1 MTTKTV
7 SNETLLRQLNWRYAT
22 KKFDPTRKIS
32 AEDWNTLE
40 QALVLTPSSFG
51 LQPWKFFVVNTPEI
65 REKLVP
71 ASWNQRQI
79 VDASHLLVFAIK
91 KQLGHREIEAHIK
104 RVAQV
109 RNMALESLQPYQSLM
124 LNKLVEGPISL
135 NINAW
140 AARQAYIALG
150 NFLTSAA
157 MLGIDTCAIE
167 GLEPEQY
174 DEILGLSKRNL
185 ATVVA
190 CAAGYRAGD
199 DKYSSAPKVRFSQSE
214 VIEIL

>member
-157 MLGIDTCAIE
+157 MIGVDTCAIE

-199 DKYSSAPKVRFSQSE
+199 DKYSNAPKVRFSQSE